1 MRGGPVALA
10 ASALGAAVAL
20 VSATTSAGTTPPL
33 PCASSQLS
41 LAEVITPR
49 TAGLNAGALFSFTN
63 TSRHTCTL
71 LGYPTFSAR
80 EPNGRMALQRVDHG
94 GTYASVA
101 RRRIHQKDPI
111 PLRHGDDA
119 VFGVTWAQHQPS
131 QYCLDPPTLYV
142 TSVPPGNTQALVT
155 RIHITDD
162 LCGPLVVGSVAP
174 SYALP
179 A

>member
-1 MRGGPVALA
+1 MRGWPVALA

-20 VSATTSAGTTPPL
+20 VSATTSAGTTAPV
-33 PCASSQLS
+33 PCTSSQLTF
-41 LAEVITPR
+41 AEVITPR

-101 RRRIHQKDPI
+101 RRRFH
-111 PLRHGDDA
+111 A
-119 VFGVTWAQHQPS
+119 VFGVTWVQHQPS

>member
-1 MRGGPVALA
+1 MRRGRLALA
-10 ASALGAAVAL
+10 ASALGAAVVL
-20 VSATTSAGTTPPL
+20 VSATTGAGTTPLL
-33 PCASSQLS
+33 PCTSSQLS
-41 LAEVITPR
+41 LSEVGNPR
-49 TAGLNAGALFSFTN
+49 AAGLSAGALFAFTN

-80 EPNGRMALQRVDHG
+80 EPDGRVALQRVDHG

-111 PLRHGDDA
+111 PLRRGDEA
-119 VFGVTWAQHQPS
+119 VFAVNWVLHQPS

-142 TSVPPGNTQALVT
+142 TSAPPGDAQALVT
-155 RIHITDD
+155 RIQIAES

>member
-1 MRGGPVALA
+1 VALA
-10 ASALGAAVAL
+10 ASAVGAAVAL
-20 VSATTSAGTTPPL
+20 VGATTGAGTTALL
-33 PCASSQLS
+33 PCTSSQLT

-49 TAGLNAGALFSFTN
+49 TAGLNAAALFSFTN
-63 TSRHTCTL
+63 TSRRTCTL

-80 EPNGRMALQRVDHG
+80 EPKGRMALHRVEHG

-101 RRRIHQKDPI
+101 KRRIHQKEPI

-119 VFGVTWAQHQPS
+119 VFGVTWVPYQPS

-142 TSVPPGNTQALVT
+142 TSVPPGNTQALLT